1 MAPQRLQLRALEL
14 RLSLSCGD
22 SQTAAPGTSPA
33 WHRRQQRKRAKA
45 RTWLSSRL
53 VPGSPRS
60 EAAVDCIAG
69 NHGSSLPG
77 HVHSTAAGKMWTC
90 SCRAHN
96 WASHKLC
103 HKCGR
108 LSEGRPHRGPS
119 GRGPVAQP
127 TAVPQDQSLQP
138 QGPWYC
144 AICEATN
151 AQGTT
156 LCEQCTYSY
165 DHCRKAEQD
174 ARRWM
179 LERYPPPWH
188 CGCGCVNVQSLQ
200 RCRKRQGQKP
210 QYFASLP
217 AAVPR
222 RVWRPVSSSSK
233 QLHLLWKQRT

>member
-1 MAPQRLQLRALEL
+1 
-14 RLSLSCGD
+14 
-22 SQTAAPGTSPA
+22 
-33 WHRRQQRKRAKA
+33 
-45 RTWLSSRL
+45 
-53 VPGSPRS
+53 
-60 EAAVDCIAG
+60 
-69 NHGSSLPG
+69 
-77 HVHSTAAGKMWTC
+77 MWTC

-233 QLHLLWKQRT
+233 QLHLLWKPHARASLAGAYPNKAPMIGENDHVPNFEEQCRERQLLPQQGAQTSDNKNENPNGLPKSEQLLAVHQFGRRPPPGHQM